1 MPKRLKLRNIR
12 YLCLLCMG
20 LLAAGTAQGQ
30 SIEAEGTAII
40 TTTVGAAKRMAM
52 QDAIRQALIQANT
65 QVSTTTVVNSQ
76 GVVSDNVRYSSRGSV
91 TNVVVVDEWTD
102 ESNYYVRIR
111 PEAQE
116 PEMTVPASSRSG
128 VGRQTTNQMTEEA
141 VNAPTYTV
149 RIRAEVPGPE
159 VIGGGTLPVANRRSG
174 ISGGRTG
181 IRRQSAARSGI
192 YAVNAPTRVTL
203 RSGDPGTATAPPV
216 NSFSAEAAA
225 HYRRKL
231 AVTQFHVLDRAH
243 ITDLPNIEVGLA
255 RELKRRLDATGNV
268 RTVDASQYLVPLNGD
283 EMVSQRRILGAL
295 PPARDAGQMATE
307 FAESLSVQYVVS
319 GVIRDM
325 SVTKHLLGAKVRHL
339 EIDLVMH
346 DGITGA
352 EVARHRVNESVPDG
366 GLLDFK
372 TSAPVLN
379 DKFYASPFGNKV
391 NRALDRL
398 VSLLSSDLTHQ
409 PFTARVIRTEGSKV
423 FFDAGGL
430 ANVKVGD
437 FLNTYQ
443 LEPSTVKD
451 LAGQRSLGFQETPT
465 TGMVVTQVQRLFSV
479 GELESETARLSPGD
493 VIRFDP

>member
-1 MPKRLKLRNIR
+1 MPMRLKLRNIR

-20 LLAAGTAQGQ
+20 LLAAGSVQGQ
-30 SIEAEGTAII
+30 SIEAEGTATI
-40 TTTVGAAKRMAM
+40 TGTVAAAKRMAM

-76 GVVSDNVRYSSRGSV
+76 GVVTDNVRYSSSGRV

-102 ESNYYVRIR
+102 ESNYYVRVR
-111 PEAQE
+111 PEV
-116 PEMTVPASSRSG
+116 PESEMMIPATSGRSG
-128 VGRQTTNQMTEEA
+128 ARRQTSAEMAEGA
-141 VNAPTYTV
+141 VNAATYTV
-149 RIRAEVPGPE
+149 RIRAEVPGSGPE
-159 VIGGGTLPVANRRSG
+159 IANNSAPVTSRRSG
-174 ISGGRTG
+174 I
-181 IRRQSAARSGI
+181 RRQMPAHMGGHAL
-192 YAVNAPTRVTL
+192 AVSAPTRVTL
-203 RSGDPGTATAPPV
+203 RSGDPGRATAPPV
-216 NSFSAEAAA
+216 NSYATEAAA

-231 AVTQFHVLDRAH
+231 AITQFHVLDRTH
-243 ITDLPNIEVGLA
+243 IADLPNIEVGIS

-268 RTVDASQYLVPLNGD
+268 RTVDASQYLVPLSGD

-325 SVTKHLLGAKVRHL
+325 SITKHLLGAKVRHL

-352 EVARHRVNESVPDG
+352 EVARHRVNESVPDAG
-366 GLLDFK
+366 IMDFK

-379 DKFYASPFGNKV
+379 DKFYASPFGRKV

-398 VSLLSSDLTHQ
+398 VSLLSSDLTNQ
-409 PFTARVIRTEGSKV
+409 PFTARVIRSEGSKV

-437 FLNTYQ
+437 VLNTYQ
-443 LEPSTVKD
+443 LDPSTIKD

-479 GELESETARLSPGD
+479 GELNSETARLSPGD